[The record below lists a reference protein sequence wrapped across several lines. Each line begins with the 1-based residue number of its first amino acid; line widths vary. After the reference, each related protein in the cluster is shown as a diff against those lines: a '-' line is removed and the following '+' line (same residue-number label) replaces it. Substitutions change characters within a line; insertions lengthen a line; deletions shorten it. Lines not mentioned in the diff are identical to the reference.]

1 MGRGG
6 GRGRTTVACT
16 VAAATTAAPP
26 RAAHLSA
33 TPPAFPR
40 ARTRGAALPSPTSRP
55 IRRQR
60 PAARASCACCSGR
73 LELPRPPHLYS
84 TQPRRL
90 LFAGPQTANNFL
102 RLIESVHL
110 IDAPHRTPH
119 ALAARTP
126 PAGGCPHAVLAEG
139 MRATWCC
146 RRQLAAPGGS
156 RRGGWD
162 ASARLRWPGGRVG
175 HAPRGTAP
183 FGVTCQKRVPEFWVK
198 CAAQNIFACILA
210 RAIPRQVLRVRGPR
224 LGCV

>member
-73 LELPRPPHLYS
+73 LELPRPPHMYS
-84 TQPRRL
+84 TAQPRRL
-90 LFAGPQTANNFL
+90 LFAGPQTANS
-102 RLIESVHL
+102 LISSDRVHL

-119 ALAARTP
+119 APAARTP
-126 PAGGCPHAVLAEG
+126 PAGGRPHDVLA
-139 MRATWCC
+139 
-146 RRQLAAPGGS
+146 GG
-156 RRGGWD
+156 D
-162 ASARLRWPGGRVG
+162 ASDVVLPPTARSAGRI
-175 HAPRGTAP
+175 APR
-183 FGVTCQKRVPEFWVK
+183 
-198 CAAQNIFACILA
+198 
-210 RAIPRQVLRVRGPR
+210 R
-224 LGCV
+224 LGCLRAAALARRARRPCASGNRPIRSDLPKTSA